1 MTESLFK
8 QLKKVGIDEET
19 AYQVSASLD
28 PDYNASQKDVLV
40 MQETILQ
47 LQLKSE
53 ESYHEL
59 RREITEVRLKSEANF
74 HELRHE
80 IGEVRSDLRHDI
92 HTNINRQYIL
102 TFGGL
107 LMTIATVVAVN
118 WYFH

>member
-1 MTESLFK
+1 MAESLFK
-8 QLKKVGIDEET
+8 QLKKIGIDEET
-19 AYQVSASLD
+19 AHKVSASLD
-28 PDYNASQKDVLV
+28 PDYNASKKDVLV

-47 LQLKSE
+47 LQMKSE

-59 RREITEVRLKSEANF
+59 RREIAEVRSD
-74 HELRHE
+74 LRHE
-80 IGEVRSDLRHDI
+80 ISEVRSDLRHDI

-107 LMTIATVVAVN
+107 LMTIAAVVAVN